1 MSNYDWFRPRQRRQ
15 HLFIVEGKHEKNELM
30 KLLLKSFPEIDM
42 DLDDVIVYGT
52 NIYQLYLDINREYED
67 DWEEVDLP
75 FIVSKKKGY
84 KTPVRKTDF
93 INIVLVF
100 DYERHDPNFSEEKIL
115 KMQTYFVD
123 SADAGQLYLNY
134 PMIESYQ
141 HLLAIPDSDY
151 ADRSVP
157 VNLQPGLQYKNLVKN
172 TMVSN
177 IVRLPLKL
185 KEILAER
192 FHVTDEEVCAQ
203 CVEGLLSIKETNFLL
218 EQIET
223 ILSGVVMGRSLVTAK
238 YQLADTLQQCGYLS
252 AGLAYYRYT
261 RYLFA
266 HIIRHNICKAN
277 KILRGMYEIESGL
290 LKDCFIS
297 LDLKEILR
305 VQNNVSRDKEQGF
318 IWVLNTYVFFIPD
331 YNFQLLEQDE
341 YKL

>member
-1 MSNYDWFRPRQRRQ
+1 MIGLDPDS
-15 HLFIVEGKHEKNELM
+15 VVSTC
-30 KLLLKSFPEIDM
+30 LLW

-100 DYERHDPNFSEEKIL
+100 DYGRHDPNFSEEKIL

-157 VNLQPGLQYKNLVKN
+157 VNLQPGLQYKNLV
-172 TMVSN
+172 
-177 IVRLPLKL
+177 
-185 KEILAER
+185 
-192 FHVTDEEVCAQ
+192 
-203 CVEGLLSIKETNFLL
+203 
-218 EQIET
+218 
-223 ILSGVVMGRSLVTAK
+223 TA
-238 YQLADTLQQCGYLS
+238 
-252 AGLAYYRYT
+252 
-261 RYLFA
+261 
-266 HIIRHNICKAN
+266 
-277 KILRGMYEIESGL
+277 
-290 LKDCFIS
+290 
-297 LDLKEILR
+297 
-305 VQNNVSRDKEQGF
+305 
-318 IWVLNTYVFFIPD
+318 
-331 YNFQLLEQDE
+331 E
-341 YKL
+341 YKRNKFLVGAD